1 MKRAKII
8 SYFFSCLAYS
18 RQDNFLTSKIFYIL
32 MRCKSMKQ
40 SLTLIPTLRE
50 VPSDAEVK
58 SHQLLLRAGFIR
70 QNASGVYT
78 YMPLGRKVLQ
88 KVEAIIREEMN
99 NAGAAELFMP
109 ALQQAELWQE
119 SGRWYSYGPEL
130 MRLRDRHDRE
140 FALGA
145 THEEV
150 ITSLVRDEV
159 KSYKRLPL
167 TLYQIQTKFR
177 DEKRPRFGLLRGREF
192 IMKDAYSFHATQES
206 LDEVYER
213 LFQAYSNV
221 FKRCGLNFRAVI
233 ADSGA
238 MGGKDT
244 HEFMVLSDIGE
255 DTIAYS
261 DTSKYAANIEM
272 APVTAVYEKSGEQEN
287 ELEKIHTENK
297 KSIEEVSSFLQV
309 EDKECIKSMLFKV
322 DDRYVLV
329 LVRGDHEVNDIKL
342 KNYFEAS
349 VVELADANT
358 TKEVLGC
365 SVGSLGP
372 IGVENVEVVAD
383 HAVEA
388 IVNGVCGANEEDY
401 HYKNVNPERD
411 FQVSAYADFRFIK
424 EGDPSPDGNG
434 TILFAKGIEVGHV
447 FKLGT
452 RYSEAMNAV
461 FLDENGRTQP
471 MIMGCYGIGV
481 SRTMAA
487 VAEQFNDE
495 NGLVWPQNISPF
507 DVHLI
512 AINMKDSE
520 QAALAEDL
528 YTSLKTAGLDVLMD
542 DRQERPGVKFADSDL
557 IGLPVR
563 VTVGK
568 KASEGIVEV
577 KIRKNGEMQ
586 EIHKDQLAE
595 ALKNI
600 LQEL

>member
-1 MKRAKII
+1 
-8 SYFFSCLAYS
+8 
-18 RQDNFLTSKIFYIL
+18 
-32 MRCKSMKQ
+32 MKQ
-40 SLTLIPTLRE
+40 SMSLIPTLRE

-150 ITSLVRDEV
+150 ITSIVRDEV

-167 TLYQIQTKFR
+167 TLYQIQTKYR

-213 LFQAYSNV
+213 IFQAYSNV
-221 FKRCGLNFRAVI
+221 FRRCGLNFRAVI

-261 DTSKYAANIEM
+261 DTSEYAANIEM
-272 APVTAVYEKSGEQEN
+272 APVTAVYEKSSEPAR
-287 ELEKIHTENK
+287 ELEKVHTENK
-297 KSIEEVSSFLQV
+297 KTIDEVSSFLNV
-309 EDKECIKSMLFKV
+309 EAKDCIKSLLFKV
-322 DDRYVLV
+322 DDRHVLV
-329 LVRGDHEVNDIKL
+329 LVRGDHDVNDIKL

-349 VVELADANT
+349 VVELADTAT

-372 IGVENVEVVAD
+372 VGVDSVEIIAD
-383 HAVEA
+383 NAVQA

-401 HYKNVNPERD
+401 HFTNVNPERD
-411 FQVSAYADFRFIK
+411 FKVAAFTDLRFIK
-424 EGDPSPDGNG
+424 EGDPSPDGQG
-434 TILFAKGIEVGHV
+434 TIVFAKGIEVGHV

-452 RYSEAMNAV
+452 RYSEAMNAEI
-461 FLDENGRTQP
+461 LDENGRTKP

-495 NGLVWPQNISPF
+495 NGLVWPTNISPF

-512 AINMKDSE
+512 AVNMKDSAQAE
-520 QAALAEDL
+520 LAEELYSNLQAAGME
-528 YTSLKTAGLDVLMD
+528 VLLD

-568 KASEGIVEV
+568 KAGEGIVEV

-586 EIHKDQLAE
+586 EVQKDDLAGV
-595 ALKNI
+595 LKNI
-600 LQEL
+600 LQKL